1 MAHRMTP
8 EWITF
13 TPRGD
18 TRGVLVA
25 IEGGTDVP
33 FAIKRV
39 YTLHGFTAGSVR
51 GGHAHKTLRQ
61 VIVCLAGSCV
71 IDLDDGGIA
80 QPVTLSD
87 PARGLVLAPM
97 VWHAMR
103 DFSPGCV
110 LMVLAADH
118 YDEADYIRE
127 RDEFNRRAKAVSA

>member
-1 MAHRMTP
+1 MAHRMIP

-18 TRGVLVA
+18 ERGMLVA

-39 YTLHGFTAGSVR
+39 YTLHGFAPGSVR

-61 VIVCLAGSCV
+61 VIVCLAGACV
-71 IDLDDGGIA
+71 IDLDDGGRA
-80 QPVTLSD
+80 QSVALDD

-97 VWHAMR
+97 VWHEMR
-103 DFSPGCV
+103 GFSAGCV
-110 LMVLAADH
+110 LMVLAAEP
-118 YDEADYIRE
+118 YDEADYIRD
-127 RDEFNRRAKAVSA
+127 RSEFNRRVKAVSS